1 MNLSGSDM
9 TVLDHPSLGAARDEV
24 VRGVEGRQLVVLVA
38 SCTVSYS
45 GRTGSQLGEG
55 ERLILLKKDGCVLVH
70 RARDSQPVNWQPS
83 GCVIQTGLERGSLVV
98 KAIRSSPLESLTITI
113 NEVQFLG
120 TFDLQDEA
128 EFLLHAS
135 EEEMQRAIVLQPD
148 IVEPGLRIVDFEKK
162 VAPGFVDVYAL
173 DISGNTV
180 VIEIKKDPAGSGA
193 IRQLAEYLKH
203 LPPPPG
209 KRLRPM
215 IVAPGLAKGS
225 QQILAR
231 MGIEFKQISLQ
242 KCAEVLQSQPKAD
255 QQILK
260 GWL

>member
-1 MNLSGSDM
+1 M
-9 TVLDHPSLGAARDEV
+9 TVLDHPSLAAARDEV
-24 VRGVEGRQLVVLVA
+24 VRGVESRRLVVLVA
-38 SCTVSYS
+38 SCTVGYS
-45 GRTGSQLGEG
+45 GRTSSQLGEG

-70 RARDSQPVNWQPS
+70 RTRDYQPVNWQPS
-83 GCVIQTGLERGSLVV
+83 GCVIRTTIERGSLVV
-98 KAIRSSPLESLTITI
+98 KAVRPSPIESLTII
-113 NEVQFLG
+113 MKNVQFLG

-128 EFLLHAS
+128 EFLLHPS

-162 VAPGFVDVYAL
+162 VAPGFVDIYAS

-180 VIEIKKDPAGSGA
+180 VIEIKKDPAGSAA
-193 IRQLAEYLKH
+193 IKQLAEYLKH
-203 LPPPPG
+203 LPPAPG

-225 QQILAR
+225 QQFLAR
-231 MGIEFKQISLQ
+231 MGIEFKQLSLQ
-242 KCAEVLQSQPKAD
+242 KCLEVLQNQPRAD

-260 GWL
+260 GWF